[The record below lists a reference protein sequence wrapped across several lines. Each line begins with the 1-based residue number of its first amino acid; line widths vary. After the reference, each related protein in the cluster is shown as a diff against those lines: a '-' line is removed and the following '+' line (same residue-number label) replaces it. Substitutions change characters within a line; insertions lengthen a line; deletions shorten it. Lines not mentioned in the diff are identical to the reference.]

1 MNNEILKLLED
12 CKDALK
18 LSDDVLHEFLIKEI
32 EELLSHPDEYN
43 TTYIYETIS
52 LHQSNGEL
60 YVDYGTIDNTKTLV
74 FNIDNLYKDLG
85 IWINLVKKGNAEM
98 QQLYKDNINKEIE
111 DNHSIQG

>member
-32 EELLSHPDEYN
+32 EEVLISPDEYN

-52 LHQSNGEL
+52 LYQSNGEL

-74 FNIDNLYKDLG
+74 FNIDNLYKDLSS
-85 IWINLVKKGNAEM
+85 WIHLVKKGNAEM
-98 QQLYKDNINKEIE
+98 QELYSNNIKN
-111 DNHSIQG
+111 SIDD